1 MGYEA
6 VGVVF
11 PSIYYFTEVATVC
24 RVSFNGLM
32 SVAVFSLIISTFA
45 FGSNLISNFVFSI
58 LFVIE
63 IVIKFVANMQH
74 HNHLRYFY
82 RVTSWIDL
90 SATAVMCFL
99 VIKACESH
107 CFTAGH
113 SENKALVN
121 VVAASR
127 LVRALRIVK
136 LTSHLEKFMLL
147 VRTFAR
153 ILPVILPYF
162 ALCVAVY
169 LIFGGI
175 GKACFAGKI
184 TQVVADGGPGLW
196 DTAPWNTTAFGQ
208 APHYHLLNFDDTFS
222 ASITLW
228 VLLIQN
234 NWHVV
239 AEGYQLVL
247 GTRWTRLYFTS
258 YNVVVQVMMLSMLI
272 GVIINQFS
280 KITEDET
287 LKAKGQERPEM
298 VFMDEIRNRLALATA
313 PSGKQYME
321 LWEVYEDDS
330 LLGSEMKH
338 DQNMVLQRNTISHS
352 NAQVLL
358 NTVGTP
364 IIGRTEDGFVC
375 YANQCFLELCCHGS
389 KLNQVVDTEF
399 KTYFSADIHALA
411 QRCQGTTGSF
421 LWHDV
426 TSTLERQG
434 FRTRVAP
441 AVCPDGLLCPDGDH

>member
-1 MGYEA
+1 
-6 VGVVF
+6 
-11 PSIYYFTEVATVC
+11 
-24 RVSFNGLM
+24 
-32 SVAVFSLIISTFA
+32 
-45 FGSNLISNFVFSI
+45 
-58 LFVIE
+58 
-63 IVIKFVANMQH
+63 
-74 HNHLRYFY
+74 
-82 RVTSWIDL
+82 
-90 SATAVMCFL
+90 
-99 VIKACESH
+99 
-107 CFTAGH
+107 
-113 SENKALVN
+113 
-121 VVAASR
+121 
-127 LVRALRIVK
+127 
-136 LTSHLEKFMLL
+136 
-147 VRTFAR
+147 
-153 ILPVILPYF
+153 
-162 ALCVAVY
+162 
-169 LIFGGI
+169 
-175 GKACFAGKI
+175 
-184 TQVVADGGPGLW
+184 VVADGGPGLW

-222 ASITLW
+222 AFITLW

-298 VFMDEIRNRLALATA
+298 VFMDEIRNRLALAIA

-321 LWEVYEDDS
+321 LWEVYEDDT

-338 DQNMVLQRNTISHS
+338 DQMMVLQRNTISHS

-358 NTVGTP
+358 DTVGTP

-375 YANQCFLELCCHGS
+375 YANHSFLDLCCYGS

-399 KTYFSADIHALA
+399 KAYFSPDIHALA
-411 QRCQGTTGSF
+411 QSCQGTTGSF

-426 TSTLERQG
+426 TSTLERKASGRIWNLQYAPMDFYAQMGTTSTVPSESGLVSDQQG
-434 FRTRVAP
+434 QAMVYWMSLQVEIPDEPMVLLDSRDKIWTGCAAPQEFIQAGRSLPSMPVQQIPAPFTRKVSTQSDATISLGGSLCAWGGVSMLGPIQAEPDQCGLCCSTAP
-441 AVCPDGLLCPDGDH
+441 L